1 MSTTIPHGAMD
12 AVVCQPITPDPGQHD
27 EVMARIGQMT
37 RSLHENLRELGFDKV
52 LEKATHDIPDVRER
66 LNYVARMTEQAAQR
80 VLNATDTAI
89 PLQERID
96 AGASEVLDGWKTV
109 LKAPFSEA
117 DYRDMATLTMQCLV
131 DMRHDT
137 SATKQQLLDIMMAQ
151 DFQDLTG
158 QVIRK
163 VTELAHHLEQQLVQ
177 LLIDYA
183 PPSAEMRREA
193 GNGLLNGPQINPAAN
208 SDVVADQ
215 GQVDDLLDSLGF

>member
-1 MSTTIPHGAMD
+1 MNTQCTNPAAATNAQHAPAAEHGEHD
-12 AVVCQPITPDPGQHD
+12 AVLARVGQIT
-27 EVMARIGQMT
+27 RN
-37 RSLHENLRELGFDKV
+37 LHESLRELGFDKV

-96 AGASEVLDGWKTV
+96 AGASEVLDGWKSV

-131 DMRHDT
+131 DMRQDT

-163 VTELAHHLEQQLVQ
+163 VTELAHNMEQQLVQ
-177 LLIDYA
+177 ILIDYA
-183 PPSAEMRREA
+183 PADVRRGA
-193 GNGLLNGPQINPAAN
+193 DNGLLNGPQINPADN
-208 SDVVADQ
+208 NEVVADQ